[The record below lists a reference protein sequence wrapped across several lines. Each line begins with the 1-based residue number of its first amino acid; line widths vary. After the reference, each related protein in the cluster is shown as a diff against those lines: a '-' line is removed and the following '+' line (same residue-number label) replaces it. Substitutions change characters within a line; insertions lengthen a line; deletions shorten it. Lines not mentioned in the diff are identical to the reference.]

1 MAATE
6 DVYVTAGFIPKGGV
20 SSLRDV
26 SAADFIVAY
35 AAHLKKGGKLELP
48 EWVDV
53 VKTARAYYFGVWFSV
68 RLVCNK

>member
-1 MAATE
+1 MASE
-6 DVYVTAGFIPKGGV
+6 DVYVTAGFIPKGSV

-26 SAADFIVAY
+26 AAADFITAY

-53 VKTARAYYFGVWFSV
+53 VKTACACRF
-68 RLVCNK
+68 K